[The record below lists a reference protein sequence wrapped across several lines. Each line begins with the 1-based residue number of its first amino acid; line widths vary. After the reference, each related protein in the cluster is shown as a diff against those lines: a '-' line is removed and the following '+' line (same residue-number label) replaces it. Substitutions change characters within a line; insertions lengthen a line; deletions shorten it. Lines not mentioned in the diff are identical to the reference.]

1 MKLNEKYNEN
11 VGVLDMLL
19 KTEQFL
25 SLKDEIVKDSFK
37 AILSILKFQND
48 KINKI
53 DVNLYDKVSR
63 EEFNQNIKL
72 KVNYSDFMS
81 QLNDLGG
88 KEKNIENLET
98 YPSTLKTRPNENNFN
113 LENLNKDLQNLKIE
127 FSIFSKKIENLML
140 LYSDDSAK
148 NISVEGDNKFLI
160 EIKNKL
166 DKNEKDI
173 TDLTLEIQNKFIK
186 YDDLISNI
194 QMGQI
199 NKNELNQDINNGLRK
214 IDENNLKY
222 IENEFS
228 KIKNN
233 INKQITDT
241 IIEINSNN
249 INSNNNYES
258 NKNIKIDL
266 MLKEM
271 LSKFNIYDDIL
282 KEMNAKFHKKIDKEE
297 IINIYSNIEEIKN
310 DINNHRTEVDIK
322 INELLTNYKIEFNKK
337 VNIDNDSNIS
347 YFEKEIKN
355 IKFNMNEK
363 FNEISKLKEEI
374 IEFKKRIN
382 NFELNDNENEIRP
395 NNIENIYNFNNNIY
409 PKNDF
414 KNEVA
419 YLKRFM
425 NMFMLEIKN
434 ENKKTNDTL
443 FNTLKDKIN
452 IIDINRLLK
461 DINIDMNNKVN
472 LDIFNKKMEIQN
484 NINNYI
490 CKEHI
495 IGKWLSHKNTPLNNA
510 FILWDEQLINL
521 APNNYSFTPNNSQ
534 IILKE
539 KGIYLIKI
547 IIFNNFN
554 INNPISNI
562 QLVIDRKKIYN
573 YSFLKNNLII
583 NDEISKNNNFFDK
596 SIIYEECIQV
606 DDICRVEVRIDGFN
620 DIENKEIILGNKEM
634 IAYKNEKI
642 KAILNIISL

>member
-148 NISVEGDNKFLI
+148 NISVEGDNKFMI

-214 IDENNLKY
+214 IDENNLKN

-249 INSNNNYES
+249 INSNNNYEI

-271 LSKFNIYDDIL
+271 LSKFNIFDDIL
-282 KEMNAKFHKKIDKEE
+282 KEMNSKFHKKIDKEE

-310 DINNHRTEVDIK
+310 EINNHRTEVDIK

-337 VNIDNDSNIS
+337 ENIDNDSNIS

-382 NFELNDNENEIRP
+382 NFELNDENEIRP

-419 YLKRFM
+419 YLKRFT

-547 IIFNNFN
+547 IIFNIFN